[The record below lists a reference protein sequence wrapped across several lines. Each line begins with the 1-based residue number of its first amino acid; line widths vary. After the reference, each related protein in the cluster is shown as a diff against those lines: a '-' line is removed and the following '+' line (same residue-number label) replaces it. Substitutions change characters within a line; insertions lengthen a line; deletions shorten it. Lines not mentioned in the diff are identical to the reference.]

1 MNNPMKIIL
10 AILLTTTLVSG
21 GLTSLAQADESDRVC
36 EASPQDSAY
45 LKGNRSSR
53 VIIAQGV
60 NDEMEMNEEREM
72 EQEQEFEED
81 EEQEAARLQPLAKI
95 TAEQAKE
102 AALKVQ
108 SGEVKELELEAEDG
122 NLVYEVT
129 VGETEVFVDAG
140 NGKVLYTQGINE
152 KIDEATQQ
160 SRPRS
165 SIQVPDRDDEG

>member
-1 MNNPMKIIL
+1 MKIIL

-21 GLTSLAQADESDRVC
+21 GLTSLAQADESDR
-36 EASPQDSAY
+36 EAY

-53 VIIAQGV
+53 VIIARGV
-60 NDEMEMNEEREM
+60 NDEMEMNEDREM

-81 EEQEAARLQPLAKI
+81 EQQEAARLQPLAKI
-95 TAEQAKE
+95 TADRARE

-140 NGKVLYTQGINE
+140 NGKVLYTQGVNE
-152 KIDEATQQ
+152 KVDEATQQ

-165 SIQVPDRDDEG
+165 SIQVPKEKEKNFR

>member
-1 MNNPMKIIL
+1 MKITL
-10 AILLTTTLVSG
+10 AVLLTTTLISG
-21 GLTSLAQADESDRVC
+21 GLASLAQADESD
-36 EASPQDSAY
+36 
-45 LKGNRSSR
+45 RSSR

-60 NDEMEMNEEREM
+60 DDKTEMNEDREM

-81 EEQEAARLQPLAKI
+81 EEKEEQQEATRLQPFAKI
-95 TAEQAKE
+95 TADQAKE

-140 NGKVLYTQGINE
+140 NGEVLDALFLNYT
-152 KIDEATQQ
+152 
-160 SRPRS
+160 SR
-165 SIQVPDRDDEG
+165 